1 MVKTKEN
8 TIGEFLNE
16 CAGTTDPNA
25 IGSAT
30 LHLVRKE
37 DIENILLNMDDE
49 NSMLYIMALR
59 GVAETIKRVQHARR
73 GEGPLCASCDFE
85 FTKPTI
91 IEDLAAITVLVP
103 RTKDPHNAL
112 MSGVCKTCASQ
123 PDDIVLLR
131 AAEKMAEAGIGSII
145 PPSLGKTK

>member
-1 MVKTKEN
+1 MVHINES
-8 TIGEFLNE
+8 TIGKFLNE

-30 LHLVRKE
+30 MHLVRKE
-37 DIENILLNMDDE
+37 DIEKVLLNQDDE
-49 NSMLYIMALR
+49 NFMLYTLALR
-59 GVAETIKRVQHARR
+59 GVAEIIKRVQHARR

-85 FTKPTI
+85 FTKPTLI
-91 IEDLAAITVLVP
+91 KDLAAITMSIP

-112 MSGVCKTCASQ
+112 MSGVCRTCASQ
-123 PDDIVLLR
+123 PDDIVMLR
-131 AAEKMAEAGIGSII
+131 VAEKMAEAGIASII